1 LVDFMQSGAG
11 TDLPASEE
19 LVAEF
24 VSMARTSEPIARYLS
39 AYETGT
45 FVHPDGRTDDLG
57 LVRLSPQTCALLSH
71 LCGRC
76 ATSLSVEVGFGMGSS
91 ATAILATRTAIGKP
105 FEHLIFDP
113 FGLENGRGNVVHA
126 YLRDVFGAN
135 FKRIPMLSEVGL
147 GQLLKISGQES
158 TGLIFIDGGHKFEN
172 VMTDFALA
180 DKLCCIGGYIVF
192 DDALYPA
199 IETVTNYI
207 AANRPDYAV
216 SRIPADNLAV
226 VRKLGR
232 DRREW
237 SSFTPFEVP
246 DRHDWTA
253 EPLMK
258 SDRG

>member
-1 LVDFMQSGAG
+1 MQSGLG
-11 TDLPASEE
+11 TDLPTSEE

-24 VSMARTSEPIARYLS
+24 VAMARTSEPIARYLS

-45 FVHPDGRTDDLG
+45 FTHPDGRTDELEQ
-57 LVRLSPQTCALLSH
+57 VKVSPQTCALLSH
-71 LCGRC
+71 LSRRC

-91 ATAILATRTAIGKP
+91 ATAILATRTAIGKS

-113 FGLENGRGNVVHA
+113 YGLGNGRGNVVQA
-126 YLRDVFGAN
+126 YLRDAFGAN
-135 FKRIPMLSEVGL
+135 FKRIPMLSEIGL
-147 GQLLKISGQES
+147 GQLLKLRGTGS
-158 TGLIFIDGGHKFEN
+158 TGLLFIDGGHKFEN
-172 VMTDFALA
+172 VMTDFVLA

-207 AANRPDYAV
+207 AANRPDYAL
-216 SRIPADNLAV
+216 SRFPVHNLAV
-226 VRKLGR
+226 ARKIDR

-246 DRHDWTA
+246 DRRDWTA
-253 EPLMK
+253 EPIKK
-258 SDRG
+258 SGRS